1 MTAVLTPDA
10 RVRAADTAESVAIKV
25 AGTRLGEEWLGLL
38 EAVEIRDNLLLPDTA
53 VVRFRDPH
61 GDRLTSNPLKLGAA
75 LVVQLG
81 ADLDRAPTTLFEGEI
96 VALEPEFRGD
106 EAVLA
111 ARAFDKGH
119 RLNRT
124 KESHTYLNK
133 KAEDVVREIAGRAG
147 LPTGTIDSTS
157 TVHQHLQQSQQTDW
171 DFCWRL
177 AHMNGFEFAVSE
189 GKVVFRKR
197 AGKAAACTLKW
208 KESLTVFR
216 PRASV
221 VGQVK
226 EVAVN
231 SHDPKAKQ
239 ATSGSAS
246 SASPAASSTPAV
258 WNERSKAIGAVGG
271 GKAVIGSRVA
281 TSTAEARTMAEG
293 ALNRNANAFLE
304 ADGVAKGSPKL
315 RAGATVKIEG
325 VGDFSGEYVLS
336 STVHLFR
343 GGAQYVTR
351 FEITGDRSR
360 SFAHLVGSQ
369 PAGGGSGAAGGGG
382 GGSETWGEQ
391 LVIGVVTNN
400 NDPSDMG
407 RVKVKFPQLGANIES
422 DWARVATL
430 NAGSER
436 GVFMLPQVG
445 DEVVVGFELGDTRRP
460 FVIGS
465 LYTGR
470 EKLPADLKESGE
482 AKFGVKT
489 PSTFLAHSTRELKL
503 HSGEKMTVEVKNEAQ
518 GATGDFKLDAD
529 GNVEEKAA
537 KNIKATAGQSVEI
550 AANQS
555 VTIKGSG
562 SVTVEATGSLSLKG
576 STVDIQGSG
585 AVNIKGASL
594 NIG

>member
-1 MTAVLTPDA
+1 
-10 RVRAADTAESVAIKV
+10 
-25 AGTRLGEEWLGLL
+25 
-38 EAVEIRDNLLLPDTA
+38 
-53 VVRFRDPH
+53 
-61 GDRLTSNPLKLGAA
+61 
-75 LVVQLG
+75 
-81 ADLDRAPTTLFEGEI
+81 
-96 VALEPEFRGD
+96 
-106 EAVLA
+106 
-111 ARAFDKGH
+111 
-119 RLNRT
+119 
-124 KESHTYLNK
+124 
-133 KAEDVVREIAGRAG
+133 
-147 LPTGTIDSTS
+147 
-157 TVHQHLQQSQQTDW
+157 
-171 DFCWRL
+171 
-177 AHMNGFEFAVSE
+177 
-189 GKVVFRKR
+189 
-197 AGKAAACTLKW
+197 
-208 KESLTVFR
+208 
-216 PRASV
+216 
-221 VGQVK
+221 
-226 EVAVN
+226 
-231 SHDPKAKQ
+231 
-239 ATSGSAS
+239 
-246 SASPAASSTPAV
+246 
-258 WNERSKAIGAVGG
+258 
-271 GKAVIGSRVA
+271 
-281 TSTAEARTMAEG
+281 MAEG

-470 EKLPADLKESGE
+470 EKLPAELKESGE